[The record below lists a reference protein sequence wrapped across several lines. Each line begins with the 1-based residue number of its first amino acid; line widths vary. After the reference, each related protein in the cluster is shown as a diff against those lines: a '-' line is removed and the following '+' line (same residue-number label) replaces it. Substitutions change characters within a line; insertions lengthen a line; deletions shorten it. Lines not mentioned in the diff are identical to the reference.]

1 MYCRNCGAQIDDNDI
16 VCPYCGTAQQAPMVQ
31 DVDSGSV
38 GWAFLGFCIPVAG
51 LILFLVWKDTKPL
64 SAKNAGIGALI
75 SVCISFVLYLCA
87 FITGIMG
94 ALL

>member
-38 GWAFLGFCIPVAG
+38 G
-51 LILFLVWKDTKPL
+51 
-64 SAKNAGIGALI
+64 
-75 SVCISFVLYLCA
+75 
-87 FITGIMG
+87 
-94 ALL
+94 